1 MIEVNKI
8 RSMKALEGMKKI
20 LNEFLNFDTPEMLD
34 VYDKEFGWGEEDLEA
49 DRDSAGYLLEQVER
63 RMKSL
68 GHHLAKVGKSASQE
82 SSPPEEPEH
91 AESVS

>member
-1 MIEVNKI
+1 
-8 RSMKALEGMKKI
+8 MKALEGMKKI

-68 GHHLAKVGKSASQE
+68 GHHLAKVGKNVSQPPA
-82 SSPPEEPEH
+82 PPETSSETS
-91 AESVS
+91 SVAS